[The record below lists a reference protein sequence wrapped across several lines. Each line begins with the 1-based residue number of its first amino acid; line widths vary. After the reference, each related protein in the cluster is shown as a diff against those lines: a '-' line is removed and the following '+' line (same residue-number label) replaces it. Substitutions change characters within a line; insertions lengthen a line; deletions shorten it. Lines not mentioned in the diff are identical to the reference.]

1 MLSKSFPNNCQKL
14 SEITNQ
20 KLSEKSLIEGGTGAT
35 KFHFYKFFGFFYIY
49 IYFLQSSERS
59 ILNCRPKRRLML
71 YFQVHD
77 AMYVFLG
84 VITKQTILFPYTG
97 SDSDPRYMV

>member
-1 MLSKSFPNNCQKL
+1 MY
-14 SEITNQ
+14 T
-20 KLSEKSLIEGGTGAT
+20 
-35 KFHFYKFFGFFYIY
+35 
-49 IYFLQSSERS
+49 
-59 ILNCRPKRRLML
+59 RRLML

-97 SDSDPRYMV
+97 SNSDPRYMV